1 MKFFQITSYLVISLL
16 YNMPEKQNNISE
28 LALELGLAMSEMK
41 SRLRQKIQTT
51 INEYDPDLSFEL
63 IEVLGLLSRNNGINQ
78 QEIGNKVSKDKSSI
92 TYLINSLVK
101 RDLVERIADKNDRRN
116 KQVFLTPKGQQII
129 ETVYPWALDLY
140 KKAAGDIDTEEI
152 YKALLLVKKMTANL
166 EESGPKHNTI

>member
-1 MKFFQITSYLVISLL
+1 
-16 YNMPEKQNNISE
+16 MPVKQNNISE

-63 IEVLGLLSRNNGINQ
+63 IEILGLLSRNSGINQ

-116 KQVFLTPKGQQII
+116 KQIFLTPKGRQIV

-140 KKAAGDIDTEEI
+140 KKAADDIHEEEI
-152 YKALLLVKKMTANL
+152 IKALLLVKKMTSNL
-166 EESGPKHNTI
+166 DESGPKHNTI

>member
-1 MKFFQITSYLVISLL
+1 MHLILL
-16 YNMPEKQNNISE
+16 NHYYQTMLAKQNNISE

-41 SRLRQKIQTT
+41 SRLRQKIQNS

-63 IEVLGLLSRNNGINQ
+63 IEILGLLSRNNGINQ

-101 RDLVERIADKNDRRN
+101 RDLVERVAYQNDRRN
-116 KQVFLTPKGQQII
+116 KQIFLTSKGKQIV

-140 KKAAGDIDTEEI
+140 KKAAGDINVEEI
-152 YKALLLVKKMTANL
+152 SKALLLVKKMTANL
-166 EESGPKHNTI
+166 EEPGLKNDTI

>member
-1 MKFFQITSYLVISLL
+1 
-16 YNMPEKQNNISE
+16 MPVQQNNISE

-63 IEVLGLLSRNNGINQ
+63 IEILGLLSRNNGINQ

-101 RDLVERIADKNDRRN
+101 RDLVERIAYKNDRRN
-116 KQVFLTPKGQQII
+116 KQIFLTVNGKQIV

-140 KKAAGDIDTEEI
+140 KKAAGDIDEEEI
-152 YKALLLVKKMTANL
+152 SKALLLVKKMTANL
-166 EESGPKHNTI
+166 EESGSKNDIL

>member
-1 MKFFQITSYLVISLL
+1 MRHLILL
-16 YNMPEKQNNISE
+16 NHYYQSMPAKQNNISE

-41 SRLRQKIQTT
+41 SRLRQKIQNS

-63 IEVLGLLSRNNGINQ
+63 IEILGLLSRNNGINQ

-101 RDLVERIADKNDRRN
+101 RDLVERVAYQNDRRN
-116 KQVFLTPKGQQII
+116 RQIFLTPKGKQIV

-140 KKAAGDIDTEEI
+140 KKAAGDIDVEEI
-152 YKALLLVKKMTANL
+152 SKALLLVKKMTANL
-166 EESGPKHNTI
+166 EEPGSKNDTI

>member
-1 MKFFQITSYLVISLL
+1 MLA
-16 YNMPEKQNNISE
+16 KQNNRSE

-41 SRLRQKIQTT
+41 SRLRQKIQNS

-63 IEVLGLLSRNNGINQ
+63 IEILGLLSRNNGINQ

-116 KQVFLTPKGQQII
+116 KQIFLTQKGKQIV

-140 KKAAGDIDTEEI
+140 KKAAGTIDEEEI
-152 YKALLLVKKMTANL
+152 NKALLLVKKMTANL
-166 EESGPKHNTI
+166 EEPGSKHDSI

>member
-1 MKFFQITSYLVISLL
+1 
-16 YNMPEKQNNISE
+16 MPEKQNNISE

-41 SRLRQKIQTT
+41 SRLRQRIQTT

-63 IEVLGLLSRNNGINQ
+63 IEILGLLSRNSGINQ

-116 KQVFLTPKGQQII
+116 KQIFLTPKGEQIV
-129 ETVYPWALDLY
+129 EVVYPWALDLY
-140 KKAAGDIDTEEI
+140 KKAADDIHEEEI
-152 YKALLLVKKMTANL
+152 IKALLLVKKMTANL

>member
-1 MKFFQITSYLVISLL
+1 MSA
-16 YNMPEKQNNISE
+16 KQNNISE

-63 IEVLGLLSRNNGINQ
+63 IEILGLLSRNNGINQ

-101 RDLVERIADKNDRRN
+101 RDLVERIAYKNDRRN
-116 KQVFLTPKGQQII
+116 KQVFLTQKGKHVV

-140 KKAAGDIDTEEI
+140 KKAAGSIDEEEI
-152 YKALLLVKKMTANL
+152 SKALLLVKKMTANL